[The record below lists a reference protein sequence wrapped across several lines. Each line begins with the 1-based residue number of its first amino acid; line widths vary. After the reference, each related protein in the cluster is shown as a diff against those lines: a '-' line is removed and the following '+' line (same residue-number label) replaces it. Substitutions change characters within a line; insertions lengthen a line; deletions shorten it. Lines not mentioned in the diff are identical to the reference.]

1 MALTKKQLEFKKEVI
16 TKLKEEQGHRDYEQG
31 HWVAD
36 RLLCDLLEKLDCKD
50 VVEEFEKV
58 GKWYA

>member
-1 MALTKKQLEFKKEVI
+1 MALTKKQLEFKESVI
-16 TKLKEEQGHRDYEQG
+16 DRLKEEQGHRDYEQG

-36 RLLCDLLEKLDCKD
+36 RLLCDLLEQLDCKD
-50 VVEEFEKV
+50 VVEEWRKV